1 MTTTVPAATDNFT
14 HPIED
19 RYFEDY
25 VPGAVHVFGS
35 STLTEQDILD
45 FARRFDT
52 QSFHTD
58 PVAAQAGPFQG
69 LIASGWH
76 TTAVMMRLYA
86 DHYLSKVASLAS
98 PGVDELRW
106 QRPVRPG
113 DTLSVRAT
121 IAQARISRSKPDRGI
136 VHTEIEVL
144 NQHSETVLTMT
155 VMNMLRRRP

>member
-1 MTTTVPAATDNFT
+1 MTTSMPIATDNFT
-14 HPIED
+14 TSIDD

-25 VPGAVHVFGS
+25 VPGTVHVFGS
-35 STLTEQDILD
+35 ITLTEEEILE

-58 PVAAQAGPFQG
+58 PAAAQAGPFQG

-98 PGVDELRW
+98 PGVDEVRW
-106 QRPVRPG
+106 KRPVRPD

-121 IAQARISRSKPDRGI
+121 VTQARVSRSKPDRGL
-136 VHTEIEVL
+136 VHTDVEVL
-144 NQHSETVLTMT
+144 NQHGEPVLTMT
-155 VMNMLRRRP
+155 IMNMLQRRP